1 MSADDVWAG
10 IIEAVI
16 SNNTLTE
23 ATLKYLNPEDLQ
35 ELPPQLD
42 HFLAQI
48 PLPQLDAQYSEELL
62 VKLLKVCHENGNS
75 EALRQVLAYWRD
87 ANPQQ
92 ELLPV
97 ESWLYRQPGLS
108 VDFLKFMAH
117 ALPYRDFTHYLVGLK
132 GFPQD
137 EGIDLACRN
146 LLLVFGPQENAL
158 YASLRPKVN
167 FRIRSHLEGW
177 MADQFQVYAPLPE
190 WVKPVVGD
198 PIASHQ
204 QLLDGI
210 DTQITE
216 ADVDALRVR
225 ELVEDLPGEPDVDP
239 ARPQLSSEVPLPL
252 ITRRILR
259 SILEARLGQDE
270 ELFRIAG
277 PSHLGNLQ
285 GWLDSRSDDPC
296 LRYGGH
302 RMLLCVCQAN
312 IDEDGEP
319 LFDDPELVVWFTGR
333 CDFCNRLIRE
343 LHHALRLPVTSG
355 GWRGCY
361 CSPDCLIKEADQD
374 FATRDLALRYV
385 GLLQTIGIYDRRHPR
400 GGIAASSS

>member
-10 IIEAVI
+10 IIEAVTA
-16 SNNTLTE
+16 NNTLTE
-23 ATLKYLNPEDLQ
+23 ATLKYLSPEDLQ
-35 ELPPQLD
+35 ELPPQLE

-48 PLPQLDAQYSEELL
+48 PLSQLDAQYSEELL
-62 VKLLKVCHENGNS
+62 LKLLKVCHENGNA
-75 EALRQVLAYWRD
+75 EALRQVLTCWRD

-97 ESWLYRQPGLS
+97 ESWLFRQTGLS
-108 VDFLKFMAH
+108 VDFLKFLASS
-117 ALPYRDFTHYLVGLK
+117 LPYRDFTGYLLGLK

-137 EGIDLACRN
+137 EHIDLACRN
-146 LLLVFGPQENAL
+146 LLLVFGPQEQSL

-190 WVKPVVGD
+190 WVKPVSGD
-198 PIASHQ
+198 PIPTHQ

-210 DTQITE
+210 ETRITE
-216 ADVDALRVR
+216 ADVDALRVGQLL
-225 ELVEDLPGEPDVDP
+225 EGLPGESDSTGPSYDP
-239 ARPQLSSEVPLPL
+239 QRPLPL

-277 PSHLGNLQ
+277 PCHLGNLQ

-319 LFDDPELVVWFTGR
+319 LFEDLELVVWFTGR

-400 GGIAASSS
+400 GGTAASSS